1 MTRKAKKSTPRKTTS
16 ARSRAKTGAASSAK
30 KRASKTSS
38 AAGTTSKAKTAKKT
52 SKRSAATSSSRKK
65 VAKKPAAKT
74 KTSRTKR
81 AVTGRLFGG
90 DTRAAARAKRGRL
103 RVLLVGNGRK
113 ESVQQVVRQLGPWMR
128 HRCDVVG
135 TVLDET
141 LDLAQYEADLAIIF
155 GGDGAMLSTARRLGD
170 NPVPVL
176 GVNFGKLG
184 FLTELSHPGIRSH
197 LEQALRG
204 EFQVRKMLRLH
215 FEIRRGRRRIGEGF
229 AVNEVTVQRRQTRMI
244 HLDLELDDESVASYH
259 ADGLIIATP
268 VGSTAYSMA
277 AGGPIL
283 HSAMDAIAITPIC
296 PHSLS
301 IRPLVVSA
309 NARAVIRIAG
319 AEDGINVIGDGQ
331 VVHEAGEG
339 DEIRV
344 TSGEPAF
351 RLAHM
356 GERSYFETLRTKLYW
371 GARGTR
377 GASRKR

>member
-1 MTRKAKKSTPRKTTS
+1 MTPNRKKSATRKKTSGKKTAGESTSKKSRRKAATSTT
-16 ARSRAKTGAASSAK
+16 RKKSAK
-30 KRASKTSS
+30 KKSARPPRAE
-38 AAGTTSKAKTAKKT
+38 
-52 SKRSAATSSSRKK
+52 
-65 VAKKPAAKT
+65 
-74 KTSRTKR
+74 
-81 AVTGRLFGG
+81 TGRLFGG
-90 DTRAAARAKRGRL
+90 KLFGGDRGAAARAKRGQL

-113 ESVQQVVRQLGPWMR
+113 ESVQQVVRQLGPWLR

-141 LDLAQYEADLAIIF
+141 LDLATYEADLAIIF

-184 FLTELSHPGIRSH
+184 FLTELSHPGIRSD
-197 LEQALRG
+197 LERALHG
-204 EFQVRKMLRLH
+204 EFHVREMLRLR
-215 FEIRRGRRRIGEGF
+215 FEIRRGKRRIGQGL
-229 AVNEVTVQRRQTRMI
+229 AVNEVTIQRRQTRMI

-283 HSAMDAIAITPIC
+283 HSAMDAIAMTPIC

-309 NARAVIRIAG
+309 NGRAVVRIAG

-331 VVHEAGEG
+331 VVHEAAEG

-344 TSGEPAF
+344 TSGEPKF

-371 GARGTR
+371 GARGTP
-377 GASRKR
+377 GTSRKR